1 MKNNAILL
9 NVKVKPNAKKNEV
22 IKKEDVYIV
31 YVTASP
37 VDGKANE
44 KMLELLSEFFNEPKS
59 KFKILHGLTS
69 KNKIIELKGN

>member
-9 NVKVKPNAKKNEV
+9 RVKVKPNAKKNEV

-31 YVTASP
+31 NVTVSP
-37 VDGKANE
+37 IDGKANE
-44 KMLELLSEFFNEPKS
+44 RMLELLSEYFNEPKS
-59 KFKILHGLTS
+59 NFKILHGLTS

>member
-1 MKNNAILL
+1 MKNNTVLL
-9 NVKVKPNAKKNEV
+9 KVKVKPNSKKNEV
-22 IKKEDVYIV
+22 MKKDDVYIV
-31 YVTASP
+31 NVTVSP

-44 KMLELLSEFFNEPKS
+44 RTLELLSDFLNVPKS

>member
-1 MKNNAILL
+1 MKNDAVLIK
-9 NVKVKPNAKKNEV
+9 VKVKPNSKKNEV
-22 IKKEDVYIV
+22 IKKDDVYIV
-31 YVTASP
+31 NVTASP

-44 KMLELLSEFFNEPKS
+44 RTIELLSEFLNIPKS